1 MAETEHERPNPEA
14 LLEAVRGEGRGHL
27 KIFLGAAP
35 GVGKTYAM
43 LLAAGRAKDDG
54 VDVVAGVIETHG
66 RPETMALLDGLE
78 VLPRRAVPYR
88 GRALE
93 EFDLDAAL
101 ARKPKLL
108 LVDELAH
115 SNVPGSR
122 HPKRHQDVEEL
133 RDAGIDVWTTLNVQH
148 LESFNDI
155 VAQITKVRVRETL
168 PDSVLEGADE
178 VVLIDLPPEELI
190 KRLKEGKVYV
200 PAQAEQAM
208 GHFFQ
213 PGNLTALREL
223 ALRRTAERVDSQM
236 LSYMRRH
243 AIAGPWPA
251 GERILVCVSPHPDP
265 MTLVRAGRRLA
276 DQLDAK
282 WTALYIETPAH
293 QRLSDGER
301 ERISAALRLAEYL
314 GGDART
320 VPGNDLVVELRRF
333 VRNHNVT
340 QLVLGKSKRARWREL
355 LQRSLVHELLRRDDG
370 VAIHVVPASA
380 GAEPAGRPPFVWAFN
395 PALSWTAYAY
405 STLAVIVAGLAAK
418 GLEAATSLDPAGLS
432 AVFLAGVLFSAL
444 RYGLPPSIFASLLSL
459 AVYNFFFLPPLYTFT
474 VQDPRNVLA
483 LITFLVISFFTS
495 HLVGRS
501 REQAR
506 AVRRRFKMT
515 AALYD
520 FSRKLAATQA
530 LDDVLWA
537 IVHQAASSLG
547 TKVVLLL
554 PEDARLSVRA
564 AYPPEDRLGEADW
577 AAADWAWQRGEVA
590 GRGSATMPGAD
601 RLYFPMRT
609 GRGAV
614 GVLGVELAAGRSRL
628 DPDQERLLEAV
639 LDQGAVAIERA
650 SLDRE
655 MAEARVLAETDKLRT
670 ALLSSLSHDLRTPL
684 TSVMGAVTSLRS
696 QAGKLDAAAQDELL
710 GTIEEETDRLNRF
723 LANLLDMTRLES
735 GALHLNRGWTD
746 AAELIG
752 AAVTRAKGRLGARR
766 VAVDVAPDAPML
778 RVDFMLFQQVLFN
791 LLDNVAKY
799 APENSTVRIA
809 ARREGKDAVIEV
821 IDEGIGIAPAELERV
836 FDKFYRLGGG
846 DRQAAGTGLGL
857 SICRGI
863 VEAHGGR
870 IAARSPAADGH
881 GTAIAIRLPI
891 EAAPRAE
898 TEAA

>member
-1 MAETEHERPNPEA
+1 MAAQAPERPNPDA
-14 LLEAVRGEGRGHL
+14 LLETAKREKRGRL
-27 KIFLGAAP
+27 KIFLGSAP

-43 LLAAGRAKDDG
+43 LQAARRARQDG
-54 VDVVAGVIETHG
+54 IDVVAGVIETHG
-66 RPETMALLDGLE
+66 RPETASLLDGLE
-78 VLPRRAVPYR
+78 LLPPRALPYR
-88 GRALE
+88 GRTLE

-101 ARKPKLL
+101 ARKPRLL

-115 SNVPGSR
+115 SNAPGSR

-133 RDAGIDVWTTLNVQH
+133 RDAGIDVWTTLNIQH
-148 LESFNDI
+148 LEAFNDI

-168 PDSVLEGADE
+168 PDNVLEGADE
-178 VVLIDLPPEELI
+178 ILLIDLPPEELI
-190 KRLKEGKVYV
+190 KRLKEGKVYL
-200 PAQAEQAM
+200 PAQAEKAM
-208 GHFFQ
+208 EHFFQ

-265 MTLVRAGRRLA
+265 LSVVRAGRRLA

-282 WTALYIETPAH
+282 WTALYIETSAH
-293 QRLSDGER
+293 QHLTDGER
-301 ERISAALRLAEYL
+301 ERIAAALRLAEHL

-320 VPGNDLVVELRRF
+320 VPGNDLIEELCRF

-370 VAIHVVPASA
+370 VAIHVVPA
-380 GAEPAGRPPFVWAFN
+380 AETPGDPAGVPLLRRLRPAAGWH
-395 PALSWTAYAY
+395 TYAY
-405 STLAVIVAGLAAK
+405 SALAVLATGMAGK
-418 GLEAATSLDPAGLS
+418 GLEALTSLDPAGLS

-444 RYGLPPSIFASLLSL
+444 RYGLLPSIFASLLST
-459 AVYNFFFLPPLYTFT
+459 AVFNFFFLPPLYAFT
-474 VQDPRNVLA
+474 IQDPRNVLA
-483 LITFLVISFFTS
+483 LITFLIVAIFTS
-495 HLVGRS
+495 NLAGQS
-501 REQAR
+501 RERAR
-506 AVRRRFKMT
+506 AVRRRFKTT

-520 FSRKLAATQA
+520 FSRKLAATHT

-537 IVHQAASSLG
+537 LVHQSASSLG

-554 PEDARLSVRA
+554 PEDKRLTVHA

-577 AAADWAWQRGEVA
+577 AAANWAFQKGEAA

-601 RLYFPMRT
+601 RLYFPLRT

-614 GVLGVELAAGRSRL
+614 GVMGVELAKGRSSL
-628 DPDQERLLEAV
+628 DADQERLLEAV

-650 SLDRE
+650 ILDRE
-655 MAEARVLAETDKLRT
+655 MAEAKVLAETEKLRA
-670 ALLSSLSHDLRTPL
+670 ALLSSLSHDLKTPL
-684 TSVMGAVTSLRS
+684 AAIMGAAGSLRG
-696 QAGKLDAAAQDELL
+696 QADKLDPASREALL

-723 LANLLDMTRLES
+723 LANLLDMTRLEA
-735 GALHLNRGWTD
+735 GALRLNRDWID
-746 AAELIG
+746 AAELLA
-752 AAVTRAKGRLGARR
+752 AAVARAKGRLGTRPVTVR
-766 VAVDVAPDAPML
+766 IAPDMPLL
-778 RVDFMLFQQVLFN
+778 RVDFTLFQQVLFN

-799 APENSTVRIA
+799 APERSAVRIE
-809 ARREGKDAVIEV
+809 ARREGAEAVIEV
-821 IDEGIGIAPAELERV
+821 VDQGIGIAAGELERV
-836 FDKFYRLGGG
+836 FDKFYRLEGG
-846 DRQAAGTGLGL
+846 DRQTAGTGLGL

-870 IAARSPAADGH
+870 IAARSPVADGR
-881 GTAIAIRLPI
+881 GTAVAIRLPV

-898 TEAA
+898 IEAA

>member
-1 MAETEHERPNPEA
+1 MPSADNERDRPNPDA
-14 LLEAVRGEGRGHL
+14 LLEAARDEKRGKL

-43 LLAAGRAKDDG
+43 LQAAHRAKADG
-54 VDVVAGVIETHG
+54 VDVVAGVVETHG
-66 RPETMALLDGLE
+66 RPETLALLEGFE
-78 VLPRRAVPYR
+78 TLPRRTVPHR

-101 ARKPKLL
+101 SRKPKLL

-122 HPKRHQDVEEL
+122 HPKRYQDVAEL
-133 RDAGIDVWTTLNVQH
+133 RDAGIDIWSTLNIQH

-178 VVLIDLPPEELI
+178 VLLIDLPPDELI
-190 KRLKEGKVYV
+190 KRLKEGKVYL
-200 PAQAEQAM
+200 PEQAEQAM
-208 GHFFQ
+208 QHFFQ

-251 GERILVCVSPHPDP
+251 GERILVCISPHPDP
-265 MTLVRAGRRLA
+265 MMLVRAGRRLA

-282 WTALYIETPAH
+282 WTALYIETPIH
-293 QRLSDGER
+293 ERLSDAER
-301 ERISAALRLAEYL
+301 ERVAAALRLAEYL

-320 VPGNDLVVELRRF
+320 VPGSDLIVELRRF
-333 VRNHNVT
+333 MRSHNVT
-340 QLVLGKSKRARWREL
+340 QLVVGKSKRARWREL
-355 LQRSLVHELLRRDDG
+355 FQKSLVHELLRRGDG
-370 VAIHVVPASA
+370 VAIHVVPSSDTGEEPRRASFLRKFRSTA
-380 GAEPAGRPPFVWAFN
+380 R
-395 PALSWTAYAY
+395 WTAYVY
-405 STLAVIVAGLAAK
+405 STLAVSAVALAAK
-418 GLEAATSLDPAGLS
+418 GLEAATSLEPAGLS

-444 RYGLPPSIFASLLSL
+444 RYGLLPSIYTSLLSM

-474 VQDPRNVLA
+474 VQDLRNVLA
-483 LITFLVISFFTS
+483 LVTFLVVAIFTS
-495 HLVGRS
+495 NLAGQS
-501 REQAR
+501 REQSR
-506 AVRRRFKMT
+506 AVRQRFKTT

-520 FSRKLAATQA
+520 FSRKLAATHA
-530 LDDVLWA
+530 LDDVMWA
-537 IVHQAASSLG
+537 IVHQTAASLN

-554 PEDARLSVRA
+554 PEQGRLSVRA

-577 AAADWAWQRGEVA
+577 ASANWAFQKSEPA

-609 GRGAV
+609 GRSAV
-614 GVLGVELAAGRSRL
+614 GVMGIELAAGRSTL
-628 DPDQERLLEAV
+628 GPEQQRLLEAV

-650 SLDRE
+650 LLDRE
-655 MAEARVLAETDKLRT
+655 MAEAKVLTETDKLRT
-670 ALLSSLSHDLRTPL
+670 ALLSSLSHDLKTPL
-684 TSVMGAVTSLRS
+684 AAIKGAASSLRD
-696 QAGKLDAAAQDELL
+696 QAGKHDQAARDELL

-735 GALHLNRGWTD
+735 GALRLNRDWVEVG
-746 AAELIG
+746 ELIG
-752 AAVTRAKGRLGARR
+752 SAIGRSKTLLGTRK
-766 VAVDVAPDAPML
+766 VAVDVAKDMPLL
-778 RVDFMLFQQVLFN
+778 RIDFTLFQQVLFN

-799 APENSTVRIA
+799 APEGSAVRVA
-809 ARREGKDAVIEV
+809 AWREGKEAVIEV
-821 IDEGIGIAPAELERV
+821 VDEGIGIVPAELERV
-836 FDKFYRLGGG
+836 FDKFYRLEGG

-863 VEAHGGR
+863 VEAHGGH
-870 IAARSPAADGH
+870 IGARSPVSDGH
-881 GTAIAIRLPI
+881 GTAVAIRLPI
-891 EAAPRAE
+891 EAAPSA
-898 TEAA
+898 EAA